1 MRNGATMSKILMS
14 EIEAADPVRESED
27 PRRRELVRRLSVH
40 AQRSSLAVKRAPWWK
55 RRRTII
61 PVGIAGALALTGAAV
76 LAPLN
81 LAVNG
86 TQVSFDMEIPII
98 YTTDTGVD
106 VSCRLGLYFG
116 DPLARTPADEKLAE
130 FVKSHDWSGIGQRV
144 YREAMSNPFIPGP
157 DDDIQ
162 NDSQEVRDG
171 FSFHRATD
179 LIWEEIPAEL
189 RQDGQSGGGTSDC
202 TGVLR

>member
-1 MRNGATMSKILMS
+1 MSKMLMS
-14 EIEAADPVRESED
+14 AIEEADPVREDED
-27 PRRRELVRRLSVH
+27 PTRRELVRRLSVQ
-40 AQRSSLAVKRAPWWK
+40 AQRASVAVERAPWWK

-61 PVGIAGALALTGAAV
+61 PLGITSALALTGAAA

-106 VSCRLGLYFG
+106 VSCRLALYFG
-116 DPLARTPADEKLAE
+116 DPLARTPADEELAE
-130 FVKSHDWSGIGQRV
+130 FVKGHDWSGIGQRI
-144 YREAMSNPFIPGP
+144 YREAMSNPFVPGP

-162 NDSQEVRDG
+162 GDSQEVRDD
-171 FSFHRATD
+171 FSFSRAMD
-179 LIWEEIPAEL
+179 LIWEEIPAEM
-189 RQDGQSGGGTSDC
+189 RQDGLDGGGSSDC

>member
-1 MRNGATMSKILMS
+1 MSKIVMS
-14 EIEAADPVRESED
+14 EIEAADPVREHED
-27 PRRRELVRRLSVH
+27 PTRRELVRRLSVQ
-40 AQRSSLAVKRAPWWK
+40 AQRASSGAKRAPWWK

-76 LAPLN
+76 FVPLKLAINDTP
-81 LAVNG
+81 
-86 TQVSFDMEIPII
+86 VSLDMEIPIT

-106 VSCRLGLYFG
+106 VSCRYGLYFG

-130 FVKSHDWSGIGQRV
+130 FVKSHDWSGIGQRI

-171 FSFHRATD
+171 FSFYRAMD
-179 LIWEEIPAEL
+179 LIWEEIPAEM